1 MDTSRNFQSE
11 KMKLR
16 AGRFMLIAANEKGQ
30 GMVEYVLTITSIS
43 LVALLNLHFIGT
55 WLDSFFGRLTML
67 V

>member
-1 MDTSRNFQSE
+1 MDASRNLESE

-16 AGRFMLIAANEKGQ
+16 AGRFMGSTANEKGQ
-30 GMVEYVLTITSIS
+30 GMVEYVLAITSIS
-43 LVALLNLHFIGT
+43 LVALLNLHFIGA